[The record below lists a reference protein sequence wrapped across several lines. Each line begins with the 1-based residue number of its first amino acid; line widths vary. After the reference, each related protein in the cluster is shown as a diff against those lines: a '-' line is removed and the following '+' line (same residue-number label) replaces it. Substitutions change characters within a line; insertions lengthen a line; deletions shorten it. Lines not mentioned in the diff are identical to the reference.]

1 MSSQQQTHQLC
12 EQACKVRREKLALAA
27 MWVRVFAMM
36 ESEAWFQLLGGCA
49 DGCVNHTC
57 GSKLF
62 SQYAIPLYTSCQL
75 LVSSWG

>member
-12 EQACKVRREKLALAA
+12 EQTCKVRREKRALLA
-27 MWVRVFAMM
+27 MWVCVFAMM
-36 ESEAWFQLLGGCA
+36 ESKVWLQLLDGSA

-62 SQYAIPLYTSCQL
+62 SQYASCPF